1 MRLRTAAGAIAALVV
16 LFVFYRLFIH
26 GRNLLE
32 PALVMPRDDVH
43 VAVSQAL
50 DARATRL
57 FRDPAPGSRDARPKL
72 VALTFD
78 DGPYAVETP
87 LLLATL
93 RDLDVH
99 ATFFLIGR
107 DAEQF
112 PALTRRIT
120 AAGHEI
126 ADHTATH
133 PNLDRLAP
141 EAVRAELVEGSR
153 VLEAIAPDPSERRF
167 FRPPHGR
174 YTEET
179 LRIAQALDYT
189 TVLWND
195 DAGDWRADLTAAQTE
210 KHLLDHATA
219 PEIVLLHS
227 GKLATVAMLP
237 ELTAAYRKAGYTFV
251 TVGEL
256 LKRVAPGDVIHPER
270 RAVPAPAS

>member
-1 MRLRTAAGAIAALVV
+1 
-16 LFVFYRLFIH
+16 
-26 GRNLLE
+26 
-32 PALVMPRDDVH
+32 MPEDDVH

-50 DARATRL
+50 DARAKRL
-57 FRDPAPGSRDARPKL
+57 FFDPSPGSRAARPKL

-93 RDLDVH
+93 HDLDVH

-107 DAEQF
+107 DAVQF
-112 PALTRRIT
+112 PALTRRIA
-120 AAGHEI
+120 AAGDEI

-133 PNLDRLAP
+133 PNLDTLSP
-141 EAVRAELVEGSR
+141 EAVETELVEGSR
-153 VLEAIAPDPSERRF
+153 LLDGIAPDPAERRF

-174 YTEET
+174 YTEQT
-179 LRIAQALDYT
+179 LRIAQKLNYT

-210 KHLLDHATA
+210 DHLLRHATA

-237 ELTAAYRKAGYTFV
+237 SLVKAYRNAGYTFV

-256 LKRVAPGDVIHPER
+256 LKRVGPGDIVHPER
-270 RAVPAPAS
+270 RSVAAAS